1 MAALSGLALA
11 SPIAAPHQGFLSC
24 ARPGSAA
31 LLHRRAEC
39 LALSRRAIPAVNAA
53 ISMSARVNAG
63 AEVSVQDFLEEA
75 RELGKVHLY
84 INTHTGQ
91 WKTRTPMEMFRY
103 SDAEEDAWD
112 ACLVHDDGKQEMTM
126 YVRRVATASFKQD
139 KVLGVPY
146 YIIQF
151 ISLRAQGLQHAA
163 QEIWTRCQVFQQA
176 PSKLRSHQPESFVFS
191 RLEPA
196 GREVF
201 LTGVEVALGSSG
213 DAT

>member
-1 MAALSGLALA
+1 MAALSSWALP
-11 SPIAAPHQGFLSC
+11 SSIAAPRQGFPSC

-39 LALSRRAIPAVNAA
+39 LALSRRTIPAVNAA

-151 ISLRAQGLQHAA
+151 ISLRGISFSLTLMADPKT
-163 QEIWTRCQVFQQA
+163 QEYEASQLKTYNTLLKKYGPDVKF
-176 PSKLRSHQPESFVFS
+176 SNKLHPN
-191 RLEPA
+191 
-196 GREVF
+196 
-201 LTGVEVALGSSG
+201 
-213 DAT
+213 